1 MTTQKK
7 SEKEQKS
14 SFNYKFLSIVLGVL
28 LGVIL
33 VGVAMYFYTAYVNT
47 QGIIQGQE
55 NAVSLILQSVNENG
69 EVTIQT
75 PQGNVTLVPKEYIS
89 VAQENVIDYIYNTVS
104 TQGNVV
110 IEKNSSSLVLVPQQ
124 Q

>member
-7 SEKEQKS
+7 SEGEQKS
-14 SFNYKFLSIVLGVL
+14 SFNYKVLSIVLGVL
-28 LGVIL
+28 LVVIFAA
-33 VGVAMYFYTAYVNT
+33 VAMYFYTAYVNT

-69 EVTIQT
+69 EVIIQT
-75 PQGNVTLVPKEYIS
+75 PQGNVSLVPKEYIS
-89 VAQENVIDYIYNTVS
+89 IAQQNVVDYIYNTVS

-110 IEKNSSSLVLVPQQ
+110 IETNSSSIVLVPQQ

>member
-7 SEKEQKS
+7 TEKEQNN
-14 SFNYKFLSIVLGVL
+14 SFNYKLLSIILGAL
-28 LGVIL
+28 LLVIL

-69 EVTIQT
+69 EVMIQT

-89 VAQENVIDYIYNTVS
+89 VAQQNVVDYIFNTVT

-110 IEKNSSSLVLVPQQ
+110 IETNSSSLVLVPQQ
-124 Q
+124 